1 MDIVAHIFA
10 NGVPQNALAQT
21 PQIQIRRTDTGAIVQ
36 AFTVMIDQG
45 ADGLHTFAF
54 ATDTTLNY
62 AFIVDA
68 DPTVTGQVPAGDRYY
83 FGSMGGEAD
92 VSKLP
97 AAYQTGIWIDTVGGG
112 AAGSVV
118 GINGLQTNP
127 VSNITDALLLANAL
141 GIRSFKLRGPI
152 TLPSAFPR
160 AIWEAVAGGGTLDP
174 AGFDVGGGIFIR
186 VGLTG
191 NVNVTTGDIFG
202 FQTSLLGP
210 VSGLTGVMVDPGLT
224 GTITAGAGT
233 LTIASGA
240 SIVPGVSTPIID
252 LNGVASLNLR
262 NYSGGLDLRGSSAG
276 GQNSSI
282 EIVAGQVILDASNT
296 AGVIAVRGWPD
307 LFDNSAGAT
316 VNLNG
321 YGPILSDEEQTAQH
335 GAGAWTT
342 GTPAT
347 QQNIRD
353 AMKLTPTGGAPAAGS
368 VDEHLDDILT
378 DTGIMEPLVSL
389 NLDATVSSRSSS
401 AEVAAV
407 TTAVLAAIALLNDI
421 SIADVQTALTNQG
434 YTVARGIL
442 LDNLDA
448 AITTRSTLTQAQ
460 ILSDVTPFPGA
471 NVDAAISSR
480 AVPGDLMGLTAATLT
495 AIQGLILSDATPFQ
509 GADIAAILT
518 SALNLRDFIEGGRDI
533 DFVGNDVLGWQRI
546 ERDTAGALL
555 RRYNLFDEAGSRIN
569 ETVASFIGRQG
580 MISAEVA
587 I

>member
-10 NGVPQNALAQT
+10 NGVPVNALAQA
-21 PQIQIRRTDTGAIVQ
+21 PQVQIRRTDTGAIVQ
-36 AFTVMIDQG
+36 AFIAMTDQG
-45 ADGLHTFAF
+45 ADGLYTFAF

-83 FGSMGGEAD
+83 FGSFGGEAD
-92 VSKLP
+92 VSVLP
-97 AAYQTGIWIDTVGGG
+97 AAYQAGVWIDTVGGG

-118 GINGLQTNP
+118 GVNGLQTNP

-152 TLPSAFPR
+152 TLNAAFPR

-191 NVNVTTGDIFG
+191 VVNVTTGDIFG
-202 FQTSLLGP
+202 FQTSLIGP
-210 VSGLTGVMVDPGLT
+210 VSGLTGVLVDPGLT

-240 SIVPGVSTPIID
+240 SIVPGVSTPVID

-307 LFDNSAGAT
+307 VFDNSAGAT
-316 VNLNG
+316 INLAG
-321 YGPILSDEEQTAQH
+321 YGPILSDEEQTTQH

-368 VDEHLDDILT
+368 VDLALDNIEA
-378 DTGIMEPLVSL
+378 DTAAMEPLVSL
-389 NLDATVSSRSSS
+389 NLDATVSSRATT
-401 AEVAAV
+401 AEVGAV
-407 TTAVLAAIALLNDI
+407 TTAVLAAIALLNDL
-421 SIADVQTALTNQG
+421 SIADVQTAMTNQG
-434 YTVARGIL
+434 YTAGRAIL

-448 AITTRSTLTQAQ
+448 AITTRATQAQ
-460 ILSDVTPFPGA
+460 ILSDATPFPGA
-471 NVDAAISSR
+471 NIDAAISSR
-480 AVPGDLMGLTAATLT
+480 AVPGDLMGLTAGTLT
-495 AIQGLILSDATPFQ
+495 AIQALILSDATPFQ

-518 SALNLRDFIEGGRDI
+518 SALNLREFIEGGRDI
-533 DFVGNDVLGWQRI
+533 DFVGNDTNGWQRI
-546 ERDTAGALL
+546 ERNIAGTLL
-555 RRYNLFDEAGSRIN
+555 RRYNLFDETASRIN
-569 ETVASFIGRQG
+569 ESVASFIGRQG
-580 MISAEVA
+580 MISSEVA

>member
-10 NGVPQNALAQT
+10 SGVPQNGLAQA
-21 PQIQIRRTDTGAIVQ
+21 PQVQIRRTDTGAIVQ
-36 AFTVMIDQG
+36 AFTAMVDQG
-45 ADGLHTFAF
+45 ADGLYTFAF
-54 ATDTTLNY
+54 SPAVVLSY

-68 DPTVTGQVPAGDRYY
+68 DPTVTLQVPAGDRYY
-83 FGSMGGEAD
+83 VGSFGGEID
-92 VSKLP
+92 VSELD
-97 AAYQTGIWIDTVGGG
+97 AAYQTGVWIDTVGGG

-118 GINGLQTNP
+118 GVNGLQTNP
-127 VSNITDALLLANAL
+127 TDNITDALLLANSL
-141 GIRSFKLRGPI
+141 GIRSFKLRGPV
-152 TLPSAFPR
+152 TLNAAFPR

-210 VSGLTGVMVDPGLT
+210 VSGVTGVLVDPGLT
-224 GTITAGAGT
+224 GTITAGAGV

-321 YGPILSDEEQTAQH
+321 YGPILSDEEQTTQH

-353 AMKLTPTGGAPAAGS
+353 AMKLTPTVGAPAAGS

-378 DTGIMEPLVSL
+378 DTSTMQPIVST
-389 NLDATVSSRSSS
+389 NLDATVSSRSTSV
-401 AEVAAV
+401 EVGAV
-407 TTAVLAAIALLNDI
+407 TTAVLAAIAALQDL

-434 YTVARGIL
+434 LTVVRAAL

-448 AITTRSTLTQAQ
+448 AISTRATPGDITTAIGGLNDISVGDILTAV
-460 ILSDVTPFPGA
+460 LGSGNT
-471 NVDAAISSR
+471 VDAELS
-480 AVPGDLMGLTAATLT
+480 G
-495 AIQGLILSDATPFQ
+495 ILA
-509 GADIAAILT
+509 
-518 SALNLRDFIEGGRDI
+518 LRDFIEGGRDI
-533 DFVGNDVLGWQRI
+533 DFVGNDALGWQRI

-569 ETVASFIGRQG
+569 ETVSSFIGRSG
-580 MISAEVA
+580 MIAAEVA

>member
-10 NGVPQNALAQT
+10 AGVPQNGLAQA
-21 PQIQIRRTDTGAIVQ
+21 PQVQVRRTDTGAIVQ
-36 AFTVMIDQG
+36 AFTAMTDQG
-45 ADGLHTFAF
+45 ADGLYTFAF
-54 ATDTTLNY
+54 VPLVTLNY

-68 DPTVTGQVPAGDRYY
+68 DPTVTGQVPASDRYY
-83 FGSMGGEAD
+83 AASFGGEID
-92 VSKLP
+92 LSGLP
-97 AAYQTGIWIDTVGGG
+97 AAYQAGVWIDTIGGG
-112 AAGSVV
+112 AAGQVV
-118 GINGLQTNP
+118 GTNGLQTNP
-127 VSNITDALLLANAL
+127 VDNITDALALATAL
-141 GIRSFKLRGPI
+141 GIRSFKLRGPV

-191 NVNVTTGDIFG
+191 VVNVTTGDIFG

-210 VSGLTGVMVDPGLT
+210 VSGLTGVLVDPGLS
-224 GTITAGAGT
+224 GTITAGAGV

-240 SIVPGVSTPIID
+240 SLVPGVLTPIID

-262 NYSGGLDLRGSSAG
+262 NYSGGLDLRGSTAG

-296 AGVIAVRGWPD
+296 LGTIAVRGWPD
-307 LFDNSAGAT
+307 LINNSAGAT
-316 VNLNG
+316 INLAG
-321 YGPILSDEEQTAQH
+321 YGPVLSDEEQTTNH

-353 AMKLTPTGGAPAAGS
+353 AMKLAPTGGAPAAGS
-368 VDEHLDDILT
+368 VDEHLDDILV
-378 DTGIMEPLVSL
+378 DTSTMQPIVST
-389 NLDATVSSRSSS
+389 NLDATVSSRATT
-401 AEVAAV
+401 AEVGAV
-407 TTAVLAAIALLNDI
+407 TTAILAAIALLNDI
-421 SIADVQTALTNQG
+421 SIADVQTALTAQG
-434 YTVARGIL
+434 YTAGRAPG

-448 AITTRSTLTQAQ
+448 L
-460 ILSDVTPFPGA
+460 
-471 NVDAAISSR
+471 ISSR
-480 AVPGDLMGLTAATLT
+480 AIPGDLMGLTAGTLT
-495 AIQGLILSDATPFQ
+495 AIQALILSDATPFQ
-509 GADIAAILT
+509 GADIAAILLSAT
-518 SALNLRDFIEGGRDI
+518 SLRDFIEGGRDI
-533 DFVGNDVLGWQRI
+533 DFTGNDALGWQRI
-546 ERDTAGALL
+546 ERDIAGTLL

-569 ETVASFIGRQG
+569 ETVAAFIGRSG

>member
-10 NGVPQNALAQT
+10 AGVPQNGLAQA
-21 PQIQIRRTDTGAIVQ
+21 PQVQIRRTDTGAIVQ
-36 AFTVMIDQG
+36 AFVAMTDQG
-45 ADGLHTFAF
+45 ADGLYTFAF
-54 ATDTTLNY
+54 SPAVVLAY

-83 FGSMGGEAD
+83 TGSFTGEID
-92 VSKLP
+92 VSELD
-97 AAYQTGIWIDTVGGG
+97 AAYMTGVWVDTVGGG

-118 GINGLQTNP
+118 GVNGLQTNP
-127 VSNITDALLLANAL
+127 VDNITDALLLANAL

-152 TLPSAFPR
+152 TLNAAFPR

-191 NVNVTTGDIFG
+191 NVNVATGDIFG

-210 VSGLTGVMVDPGLT
+210 VSGLTGVLVDPGLT
-224 GTITAGAGT
+224 GTITAGAGV

-262 NYSGGLDLRGSSAG
+262 NYSGGLDLRGSTAP
-276 GQNSSI
+276 GQNSSV

-296 AGVIAVRGWPD
+296 AGIIAVRGWPD
-307 LFDNSAGAT
+307 LFNNSAGAT
-316 VNLNG
+316 VNLDG
-321 YGPILSDEEQTAQH
+321 YGPILVDEEQTTQH

-347 QQNIRD
+347 QQSIRD

-368 VDEHLDDILT
+368 VDLALDNIEA
-378 DTGIMEPLVSL
+378 DTAAMEPLVSL
-389 NLDATVSSRSSS
+389 NLDATVSSRATSV
-401 AEVAAV
+401 EVGAV
-407 TTAVLAAIALLNDI
+407 TTAVLAAIALLNDL
-421 SIADVQTALTNQG
+421 SIADVQTAMTSQG
-434 YTVARGIL
+434 YTAGRAVL

-448 AITTRSTLTQAQ
+448 AITTRATQAQ
-460 ILSDVTPFPGA
+460 ILSDATPFPGA
-471 NVDAAISSR
+471 NIDALISSR
-480 AVPGDLMGLTAATLT
+480 AVAGDLMGLTAGTLT
-495 AIQGLILSDATPFQ
+495 AIQALILSDATPFQ

-533 DFVGNDVLGWQRI
+533 DFTGNDVLGWQRI
-546 ERDTAGALL
+546 ERDTSGTLI
-555 RRYNLFDEAGSRIN
+555 RRYNLFDETGSRIN

-580 MISAEVA
+580 MISSEVA